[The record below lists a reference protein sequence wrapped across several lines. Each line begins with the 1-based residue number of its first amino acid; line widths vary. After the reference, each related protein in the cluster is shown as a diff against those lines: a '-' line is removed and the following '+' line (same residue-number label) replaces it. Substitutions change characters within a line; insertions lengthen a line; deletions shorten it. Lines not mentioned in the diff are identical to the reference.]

1 VIRRR
6 RSWHRQVGRH
16 GEDLG
21 VSAGFEKRNHNYGR
35 WTQGRFSEAVTVSFN
50 GPAKMIFLA
59 GIGAEHEDT
68 GEIMHVGDFA
78 AQLRYAYRKL
88 EAVLAKNGAT
98 MADVVKQ
105 VTYVTDIRHGRDSTA
120 IRAEAYGDA
129 PLPAHTMLNVTQL
142 AWPGMLVEIEIIA
155 MVPGH

>member
-1 VIRRR
+1 
-6 RSWHRQVGRH
+6 
-16 GEDLG
+16 
-21 VSAGFEKRNHNYGR
+21 VSTGFEKRNYNYGR

-68 GEIMHVGDFA
+68 GDFMHVGDFA
-78 AQLRYAYRKL
+78 AQLRYAYSKL
-88 EAVLAKNGAT
+88 KNVLAKNGAT

-105 VTYVTDIRHGRDSTA
+105 VTYVTDIRHGRESTA
-120 IRAEAYGDA
+120 IRTEAYGDA

-142 AWPGMLVEIEIIA
+142 AWPGMLVEIDIIA
-155 MVPGH
+155 MVPGQ